1 VAGGKVVFG
10 SDDGTVYIVSLKEGK
25 QLWSYQI
32 GQAVAS
38 SPAVADQ
45 KIVIGSDDGSVYCF
59 GQKS

>member
-1 VAGGKVVFG
+1 
-10 SDDGTVYIVSLKEGK
+10 LKDGK

-32 GQAVAS
+32 GQAVVS